1 MVHYSKWYL
10 LEFKENMEVDDTK
23 SHFLTKK
30 KKKKSG
36 EVLKIKVQ
44 ILGVWGLFPIPSSKS
59 ITPINILQKMS
70 LFGPATSEFTVSQ
83 YC

>member
-1 MVHYSKWYL
+1 
-10 LEFKENMEVDDTK
+10 MEVDDTK
-23 SHFLTKK
+23 SHFPTKK
-30 KKKKSG
+30 NSG

-44 ILGVWGLFPIPSSKS
+44 ILCVCGLLPISSSKR
-59 ITPINILQKMS
+59 ITPINILQKIS

>member
-10 LEFKENMEVDDTK
+10 LWFKENMEVDDTK

-30 KKKKSG
+30 KSG

-44 ILGVWGLFPIPSSKS
+44 ILDV
-59 ITPINILQKMS
+59 
-70 LFGPATSEFTVSQ
+70 
-83 YC
+83 

>member
-1 MVHYSKWYL
+1 
-10 LEFKENMEVDDTK
+10 MEVDDTK
-23 SHFLTKK
+23 SHFLTKE
-30 KKKKSG
+30 KSG

-44 ILGVWGLFPIPSSKS
+44 ILHVGGLFPMPSSKS
-59 ITPINILQKMS
+59 ITPINILKKFS